1 MRKNSGKVS
10 CKVSARIFV
19 MKYRREKKRF
29 ICFVKQGLAEIF
41 RNYVQTFFLGSV
53 QASRP

>member
-1 MRKNSGKVS
+1 MS

-29 ICFVKQGLAEIF
+29 ICFVKQGQA
-41 RNYVQTFFLGSV
+41 RQKFFATTYKRFFSALYKLVG
-53 QASRP
+53 RK